1 MWGLFMTPWIVSCT
15 KFLCPWDFQ
24 GKSTGVGCYFLLQG
38 IFPTQGWNPGLSHC
52 RQTLYHL
59 NHQGRHEIGKIS
71 KTLALTASNWLRN
84 HNPIKH
90 IFQWGRGFQLI
101 FYTLCFSN
109 SAGFFF
115 SPLLLMSKTELKLE
129 QGLKI
134 QLFAGER
141 HIT

>member
-1 MWGLFMTPWIVSCT
+1 MDSSCSG
-15 KFLCPWDFQ
+15 KF
-24 GKSTGVGCYFLLQG
+24 TTRAFLG
-38 IFPTQGWNPGLSHC
+38 ILIELVPRQERPEEESPLPYQCLACLLPVLSSPAL
-52 RQTLYHL
+52 TYK
-59 NHQGRHEIGKIS
+59 IGKIS
-71 KTLALTASNWLRN
+71 KNLALTASNWLRN

-109 SAGFFF
+109 SAGLFFPP
-115 SPLLLMSKTELKLE
+115 PLLLMSKTELKLE

-134 QLFAGER
+134 ELFAGER